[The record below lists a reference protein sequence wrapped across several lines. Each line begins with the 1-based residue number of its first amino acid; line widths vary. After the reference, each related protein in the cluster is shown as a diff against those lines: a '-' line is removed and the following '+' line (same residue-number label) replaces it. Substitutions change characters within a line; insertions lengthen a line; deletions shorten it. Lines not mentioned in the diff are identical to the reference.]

1 MKTATRVPA
10 SNRSKP
16 AAGPVH
22 RRPAVQARVKPDAQT
37 ARFLKAVK
45 GLKGIL

>member
-1 MKTATRVPA
+1 MKTASRVMA
-10 SNRSKP
+10 SARSKP
-16 AAGPVH
+16 VASPVH
-22 RRPAVQARVKPDAQT
+22 RRQAAPRPVKPDAQT